1 MFQEVLKRLNKD
13 EYEISAYADKPV
25 ESVVSRGTNWE
36 FEDPRIVEF
45 LMPNKNKDPDLKFR
59 AGLSVLSLADEY
71 TEWERIY
78 YRSTRVKT
86 LCEDLSTAAN
96 SKIARYREYVDIFG
110 DHFKDKGNA
119 RKCIEYGVKLR
130 VFERLYSARS
140 EVSTLPGLRK
150 SAGVLGILCFVVN
163 PFRRLKYE
171 ELPML
176 VDEMLSSKWREY
188 AEARNSW
195 MDACLDKFSGRTD
208 GQKQTSSADFKQLV
222 SKKYRESENVSWKG
236 VRASNWKNDQN
247 VVVK

>member
-13 EYEISAYADKPV
+13 EYEISTYADKPV
-25 ESVVSRGTNWE
+25 ESVVSGETNWE

-45 LMPNKNKDPDLKFR
+45 LLPNKKKDPGLKFR
-59 AGLSVLSLADEY
+59 AGLSVISLADEY
-71 TEWERIY
+71 TEWERVY
-78 YRSTRVKT
+78 YRTTRVKT

-110 DHFKDKGNA
+110 DHFNDKGNA

-140 EVSTLPGLRK
+140 EVRTLPGLRK

-163 PFRRLKYE
+163 SFRRLRYE

-176 VDEMLSSKWREY
+176 VDEMLSSKWRGY

-195 MDACLDKFSGRTD
+195 MDACLDKFKGKVDS
-208 GQKQTSSADFKQLV
+208 QKSAGSADFNQLEFR
-222 SKKYRESENVSWKG
+222 KFRESENVF
-236 VRASNWKNDQN
+236 
-247 VVVK
+247 